1 MSRFQQKNSETYK
14 EIRAY
19 SSYAGERS
27 QLNKLNFHTEKLGKR
42 KQLNPKKAEKGNDKH
57 ESRDKV
63 QKQIEEVIK
72 EI

>member
-42 KQLNPKKAEKGNDKH
+42 KQTKPK
-57 ESRDKV
+57 ESRERK
-63 QKQIEEVIK
+63 
-72 EI
+72 